1 MRLIALIVAFGIGF
15 LFYAAATG
23 SGPWSP
29 SSVQAEPVK
38 QAVAPTWRTVWIGSD
53 RYLQTDAGW
62 HAWTPDSEWLLLP
75 APIVARLGL
84 K

>member
-1 MRLIALIVAFGIGF
+1 MKHLTLLAVAFGIGF

-23 SGPWSP
+23 SGPWAP
-29 SSVQAEPVK
+29 SSVQAEE
-38 QAVAPTWRTVWIGSD
+38 QSAPTWRTVWIGSD

-62 HAWTPDSEWLLLP
+62 HAWSPDSKWVRLHPHIAE
-75 APIVARLGL
+75 RLGL